1 VVVKS
6 VRIVLFLLWVL
17 LSSFPGV
24 GLAEG
29 IDKGVRFIANG
40 DGTVLDQKSG
50 LMWAA
55 KDNGEDVNRQGAER
69 YCERYRGGG
78 YEDWRMPTVDEL
90 AGLYDPAQTHTVGC
104 GHDVNLTEAIGLTC
118 AWAWAAEKR
127 GSDAALFFF
136 TDGRRLWRHQ
146 SFSYLYRA
154 LPVRS
159 GK

>member
-1 VVVKS
+1 MAGEINKD
-6 VRIVLFLLWVL
+6 
-17 LSSFPGV
+17 G
-24 GLAEG
+24 
-29 IDKGVRFIANG
+29 RFVANG

-55 KDNGEDVNRQGAER
+55 QDNGEDVNRQGAER

-90 AGLYDPAQTHTVGC
+90 AGLYDPAQTRTAGC

-127 GSDAALFFF
+127 GSAAALFFF